1 MHELKCKIPK
11 QYVCKLSLL
20 QECKSKLPL
29 DLTDVNNYINQLEE
43 KKDDHL
49 NRCTKMDKSH
59 PHNLKANT
67 KRNKRIQEGKQTG
80 IET

>member
-43 KKDDHL
+43 KKMIISIDAQKW
-49 NRCTKMDKSH
+49 TKAI
-59 PHNLKANT
+59 L
-67 KRNKRIQEGKQTG
+67 I
-80 IET
+80 I